1 MTDVEQKV
9 VQMRFDDK
17 EFDEKAKKTMK
28 TLDKLN
34 EKLSFDAVAKK
45 SDAAFKEV
53 TDNVEKIANQAYTI
67 IDRVIDKIRND
78 IADKL
83 VGYIKSATIDQVA
96 NGWQKYSDMTT
107 AVGTLLSQGHKI
119 EKVNKT
125 LEDLSYFADE
135 TSYSFNDMLGGI
147 AKFTAAGV
155 KLDDAKTALMGISNW
170 AAQSGQNAETASR
183 VFGQLAQAMGSYM
196 KKQDWMSVQ
205 TANMD
210 TQEFRQTALDT
221 AVALGTLKKVGEN
234 TYQSLRST
242 TKKGAEAFTIN
253 NFVES
258 LTQGAWMTSEV
269 MVETYKKYAVA
280 VEKIKNIYDETD
292 KKTGTIIR
300 ERQSINKDLIKQY
313 QEIYNVT
320 EETAKQELDKW
331 STVSKVT
338 DEEIKNYATLN
349 KMSEELADKKLNASY
364 YNAVEEY
371 SKRTRKSL
379 KETEKD
385 MEQWSEYISEFSLK
399 AFLNAQEARTFTDV
413 INSVKES
420 AASAWRQIYT
430 AIFGDYN
437 EAKVLWTDLAEG
449 LIEIFTDRLYAIADI
464 FSAWKE
470 AGGRTTMLQGMYAFG
485 GGIKMFIDE
494 IRAAWDD
501 LITDGESGVS
511 VLMSISEKIREAG
524 FKFYLFMEALR
535 DNGFFQDIAAALHN
549 IKSFIDQVFGAFY
562 DGVRDAVPR
571 GGFFLNLLTEF
582 SSILKELTSN
592 FKLSDEA
599 VDGLRR
605 TFKGLTIFFLKGKK
619 LFVQVFV
626 KIVMPLLNAIFS
638 VLGNIV
644 EVVLTITGTIGD
656 ILEYFMPLD
665 SESSSLVKILEVLVE
680 VITTIIKLVGQG
692 LTWVLKK
699 IVPIIGLA
707 IGAVTS
713 LIGGIGELFNAKT
726 IKMGAGSNLMK
737 GFTGLKDK
745 ILEAWAPLKSFSET
759 IDEYKNGK
767 GLTNFLNLFTDI
779 TDGIGNRLL
788 LALDATVGFLEVM
801 GDSKFGK
808 ALGYAVKALRWVIR
822 AGLWLFNNLF
832 LPIVREIITELGMTV
847 ESVKGII
854 DERGILGLLDLIQQV
869 FKTGIFGSLVNTIN
883 LINSVIG
890 SNGLGKLFSRGA
902 KALDSMASY
911 FNAAKM
917 NQAAEVMLKI
927 VAAMGLLYTLLALI
941 TFLPVDRYEE
951 MQKALIDFAIA
962 LGVVVG
968 GVFVI
973 SAAAALAGGNLLAM
987 AAGFIGVAIAIAT
1000 ALWALK
1006 SMVQFIDE
1014 VNVELIDKGTEKL
1027 MEILSAYSMFIFKTL
1042 GPLVLIS
1049 AKWSGNIGGVGIAM
1063 AGMAFSIWL
1072 LLKTLRQVETID
1084 PAEVQRLF
1092 DSLSGIYMVIAA
1104 ATSLMVLAS
1113 AGKDVHGIS
1122 IAIASIGVAFAAIKM
1137 VLPLCKDV
1145 IAEKDVFLEG
1155 QEALATF
1162 GLFMVAFA
1170 ASMYLV
1176 TSGVHGIIT
1185 GLASILLFRAFANI
1199 VMGTILPVLTDIIKG
1214 LMEWAAE
1221 FAKLYSGMGDT
1232 FGYVALGAFAV
1243 IFIGLIAFM
1252 YAFTGM
1258 FRMLLDT
1265 WADIDTISM
1274 VAIAASIVGSLIIF
1288 SKLLIP
1294 AIEELS
1300 ETISGMDTSNFWSL
1314 AIILGLMIAP
1324 VISIMR
1330 NLNKII
1336 YNYSQMYGVLKNA
1349 KFAINIGLVN
1359 RQYSEIASMMSSISI
1374 AIVGLY
1380 GLMTAFLYLTSK
1392 IHITPGQMD
1401 AAREILIWTLA
1412 IVIFTIIP
1420 ICLLFSNLM
1429 ATLHKRITSP
1439 LLANINKS
1447 IGPAGIF
1454 SKTEDTITAI
1464 FRAIASTISIV
1475 AVIVPMA
1482 AIIMGILTNIV
1493 SKANDIDNFIKV
1505 FDKFA
1510 LVVGIMMIG
1519 LDLLTGLLVHMTKST
1534 TRSAAIMNA
1543 GNTQQF
1549 ALDAAKF
1556 VSVMNA
1562 MKYFVIGILGTVTVI
1577 GLIATIVANT
1587 LRDDDYTRFMETL
1600 GIMTVLV
1607 LGIMGAFL
1615 GFIYIL
1621 TKPLSRMVSI
1631 ADPTAQTKV
1640 LTTIALSVLGLVSSL
1655 AIISFALIPAIKS
1668 LESMDLDKIITG
1680 FVFSFLIT
1688 LVPALMMLVTALTDK
1703 WSGITNTAGGNIIGI
1718 FKMLAGVVAPMV
1730 AMIFILKE
1738 LGNILKSSSGLDP
1751 NVLDQL
1757 NTMITILGVI
1767 LGVAIGLGALAGVV
1781 PNVTA
1786 GILAV
1791 AAVCLAIGAAAALIA
1806 FAAEKIYN
1814 IYRDW
1819 TKLTSTAEAL
1829 GEYRSE
1835 AMGDGEVKGIEDN
1848 TDKIIAARDKQNR
1861 EIERND
1867 AKYWGRR
1874 SPDKRTQ
1881 GWGKWLDLGLA
1892 KGIRDNTRDVTRSVG
1907 NLAKL
1912 TNSVFEDE
1920 LEIASPSKVMYKNG
1934 RFIVA
1939 GIEEG
1944 VTSKKTSLAD
1954 TMSDI
1959 SDTIATSIGS
1969 GFENIDIDI
1978 FGGKT
1983 LEDFV
1988 HEFTDGKDA
1997 GSIIGKMLGL
2007 DDEKVFSDEYLKMVK
2022 TVGHEEIER
2031 LAYTESMGGKTPE
2044 WFANR
2049 FVNKSLG
2056 SKIGDKIITGIGN
2069 FFGSVDAT
2077 NVIKKIGSD
2086 LGLEITDG
2094 ATGTDVLTSLKN
2106 KIIGDGNGNGVIDTI
2121 KNSLTSG
2128 DWANSIGAAIG
2139 GDFINGIIDTLENT
2153 DLGQRLKMIFSGSWP
2168 QVRRAIFGGA
2178 MYDELVDVGTVYN
2191 TAFDREKNQPI
2202 KKKNYDY
2209 LKFNAKQYKDF
2220 RSELDEDVRDFLD
2233 IVFKENSELTL
2244 KLPDNVN
2251 GKEFFNLLK
2260 DDFGPNLSAFLK
2272 WINAGANKGA
2282 KKYGDEMV
2290 VTVSEIDDDILNQIG
2305 NKDWKI
2311 GSPSKVMEE
2320 VYTYVGEGAIV
2331 GLKNTEPKI
2340 IDTIKNMDKEQ
2351 YRQMSL
2357 GVQALDK
2364 LSSNEVM
2371 VTPRL
2376 VPIVDTASMAS
2387 FNDITDVLSGNTNAR
2402 VQASLD
2408 YTGSMSFLATGQAAI
2423 TNAINTMKSEI
2434 LRSLAKGEF
2443 IKVDVNSEVND
2454 NNLFDHFVSIERQ
2467 EYNRTGMHAW

>member
-1 MTDVEQKV
+1 MTDVEQRV

-34 EKLSFDAVAKK
+34 EKLSFDAVAQK
-45 SDAAFKEV
+45 SDAALKEV

-234 TYQSLRST
+234 TYQSLRAT

-300 ERQSINKDLIKQY
+300 ERQAINKDLIKQY
-313 QEIYNVT
+313 QDIYKVT

-420 AASAWRQIYT
+420 AASAWREIYT

-494 IRAAWDD
+494 IRTAWDN

-680 VITTIIKLVGQG
+680 VLTTIIKLVGQG
-692 LTWVLKK
+692 LTWALKK
-699 IVPIIGLA
+699 IVPIIGVA

-713 LIGGIGELFNAKT
+713 LISGIGELFNAKT

-788 LALDATVGFLEVM
+788 LTLDATVGFLEVM
-801 GDSKFGK
+801 SESKFGK

-832 LPIVREIITELGMTV
+832 LPVIREIIIELGMTV
-847 ESVKGII
+847 ESIKGII
-854 DERGILGLLDLIQQV
+854 DERGILGLLDLIQEV

-890 SNGLGKLFSRGA
+890 SNGIGRLFSRGA
-902 KALDSMASY
+902 KALDSIASY

-1006 SMVQFIDE
+1006 NMVKFIDE

-1049 AKWSGNIGGVGIAM
+1049 AKWNGNIGGVGIAM

-1072 LLKTLRQVETID
+1072 LLKTLQQVETVD

-1092 DSLSGIYMVIAA
+1092 DALSGIYFVIAA

-1145 IAEKDVFLEG
+1145 IAEKDVFLDG
-1155 QEALATF
+1155 QAALATF
-1162 GLFMVAFA
+1162 GAFMVAFA

-1199 VMGTILPVLTDIIKG
+1199 VMGTILPILTDVIKG
-1214 LMEWAAE
+1214 LMNWATG
-1221 FAKLYSGMGDT
+1221 FAKMYMDMGGA
-1232 FGYVALGAFAV
+1232 FPYIALGAFAT

-1265 WADIDTISM
+1265 WADIDTVSM

-1294 AIEELS
+1294 AVEELS
-1300 ETISGMDTSNFWSL
+1300 ETISNMDTGNFWSL
-1314 AIILGLMIAP
+1314 AVILGLMIAP

-1336 YNYSQMYGVLKNA
+1336 YNYSQMYGQLKNA
-1349 KFAINIGLVN
+1349 KFAVNIGLVN
-1359 RQYSEIASMMSSISI
+1359 RQYSEIASMMSSIMFT
-1374 AIVGLY
+1374 IVGLY
-1380 GLMTAFLYLTSK
+1380 GLMTAFLVIASRINVTSS
-1392 IHITPGQMD
+1392 QMD
-1401 AAREILIWTLA
+1401 AAREILGWTTA
-1412 IVIFTIIP
+1412 IVLLIIIP
-1420 ICLLFSNLM
+1420 MCWLFSDLM
-1429 ATLHKRITSP
+1429 GTLHKRITSSQ
-1439 LLANINKS
+1439 LTNINKS
-1447 IGPAGIF
+1447 VGPAGLL

-1464 FRAIASTISIV
+1464 FKAITSTISIV
-1475 AVIVPMA
+1475 ATLVP
-1482 AIIMGILTNIV
+1482 
-1493 SKANDIDNFIKV
+1493 
-1505 FDKFA
+1505 A
-1510 LVVGIMMIG
+1510 LVVIMGLVSKSIAEAHVIDGFVTAMDKLSGIVVAMMIG
-1519 LDLLTGLLVHMTKST
+1519 LGILTGILTYMTKSNT
-1534 TRSAAIMNA
+1534 VETVTNA
-1543 GNTQQF
+1543 SNTKYF
-1549 ALDAAKF
+1549 ALAA
-1556 VSVMNA
+1556 VMNA
-1562 MKYFVIGILGTVTVI
+1562 MKWIVIGVLGTVTVV
-1577 GLIATIVANT
+1577 GLIATIIANT
-1587 LRDDDYTRFMETL
+1587 VRDKDQYMKFHETL

-1607 LGIMGAFL
+1607 LGIMGAFI
-1615 GFIYIL
+1615 GFIYLI
-1621 TKPLSRMVSI
+1621 TKPLRRLVNI
-1631 ADPTAQTKV
+1631 ADPTSQFK
-1640 LTTIALSVLGLVSSL
+1640 TIAVIAIAVLSLVVAL
-1655 AIISFALIPAIKS
+1655 AYISMALIPAIKS
-1668 LESMDLDKIITG
+1668 LESMQTDKIIAAFAG
-1680 FVFSFLIT
+1680 SFAIT
-1688 LVPALMMLVTALTDK
+1688 LVPAITMLVMAFSDK
-1703 WSGITNTAGGNIIGI
+1703 LGAATGANPANIISVL
-1718 FKMLAGVVAPMV
+1718 KMLVGIVAPLI
-1730 AMIFILKE
+1730 ALIFVFKE
-1738 LGNILKSSSGLDP
+1738 LGNVLEQSKSVDP
-1751 NVLDQL
+1751 EVMDKL
-1757 NTMITILGVI
+1757 LGFARI
-1767 LGVAIGLGALAGVV
+1767 IGVVMAVVSLIGAIGGIAPSIV
-1781 PNVTA
+1781 A
-1786 GILAV
+1786 GIAAV
-1791 AAVCLAIGAAAALIA
+1791 AAVCLSIGAAAALIA

-1814 IYRDW
+1814 IYKDW
-1819 TKLTSTAEAL
+1819 NKITSIAENMSTYEDGVNANKGMAKGLSDSSDLVENELHKELKSYQKLVDKDNNSHSPSKVYAE
-1829 GEYRSE
+1829 
-1835 AMGDGEVKGIEDN
+1835 DGKNI
-1848 TDKIIAARDKQNR
+1848 
-1861 EIERND
+1861 
-1867 AKYWGRR
+1867 
-1874 SPDKRTQ
+1874 
-1881 GWGKWLDLGLA
+1881 DLGLA
-1892 KGIRDNTRDVTRSVG
+1892 KGIKDNSRSVLREIDK
-1907 NLAKL
+1907 LAKL
-1912 TNSVFEDE
+1912 TNSVFEDD

-1983 LEDFV
+1983 LEDYV

-2007 DDEKVFSDEYLKMVK
+2007 DENEKEFSDEYLKMVK

-2069 FFGSVDAT
+2069 FFSSVDAT
-2077 NVIKKIGSD
+2077 EVIKKIGSD

-2106 KIIGDGNGNGVIDTI
+2106 KIIGDGESTGVIGSI
-2121 KNSLTSG
+2121 KTAITTG
-2128 DWANSIGAAIG
+2128 DWANLLGNDIG
-2139 GDFINGIIDTLENT
+2139 GSFINGILDTIENSNI
-2153 DLGQRLKMIFSGSWP
+2153 GQRLKMIFSGEWS

-2178 MYDELVDVGTVYN
+2178 LYDELISTGTIYN
-2191 TAFDREKNQPI
+2191 TTYDAQAGKPT
-2202 KKKNYDY
+2202 KKKAYDY
-2209 LKFNAKQYKDF
+2209 LKFNKSDYEEFKNDLSDEVQDL
-2220 RSELDEDVRDFLD
+2220 LDVWFDNGEE
-2233 IVFKENSELTL
+2233 ITIH
-2244 KLPDNVN
+2244 LPENVN
-2251 GKEFFNLLK
+2251 GKEFFNDLK
-2260 DDFGPNLSAFLK
+2260 DHFGDNMSDFVKFVLTGGVASVE
-2272 WINAGANKGA
+2272 
-2282 KKYGDEMV
+2282 KYGDKFV
-2290 VTVSEIDDDILNQIG
+2290 YSFDKLDDEIILN
-2305 NKDWKI
+2305 KYLKFKI
-2311 GSPSKVMEE
+2311 GSPSKLMEE
-2320 VYTYVGEGAIV
+2320 IYTYVGEGAIV

-2340 IDTIKNMDKEQ
+2340 ISTIKSIDNEQ

-2364 LSSNEVM
+2364 LSSKEIP

-2387 FNDITDVLSGNTNAR
+2387 FNDITDVLSGNNNAR
-2402 VQASLD
+2402 IQASLD

-2423 TNAINTMKSEI
+2423 TNAINAMKSEI
-2434 LRSLAKGEF
+2434 LKSLAKGEL